1 MTENLNPNLH
11 ANLNSNLHSDL
22 NKNSYKKTV
31 AFLGPLGTYSHFAA
45 KDLFEEHVLEHN
57 PTQILTQA
65 STQTPKQASVDYIAL
80 PSILDVFKKVQSGE
94 VNVGVVP
101 IENSIEGMVK
111 DTINLFL
118 DQSLLLSGVSSQNS
132 SQNVLLNKEV
142 IIIKEYT
149 LDIDHSLLSK
159 GLYMQ
164 DIKVVH
170 AHPQALGQC
179 KHWLDTHLPRVNTV
193 SENSNTSA
201 IKTLDT
207 TGRDAI
213 IASRKVAKE
222 YELNVLAEHISDK
235 QNNKTLFY
243 VITQNTNNFFQKETL
258 TQDIE
263 RHVRENMAKKIIFL
277 LEADNKMGILRDLLS
292 VFANHGAAVVRVQ
305 SLPTGEI
312 GTYYFLVDV
321 DISKSLEHIRAI
333 YAGLSSQC
341 VNVRVL
347 GVV

>member
-1 MTENLNPNLH
+1 MSENLNSNQH

-31 AFLGPLGTYSHFAA
+31 AFLGPLGTYSYLAA
-45 KDLFEEHVLEHN
+45 KDIFEESDSKQIS
-57 PTQILTQA
+57 TQVSTQA
-65 STQTPKQASVDYIAL
+65 TVDYIAL

-118 DQSLLLSGVSSQNS
+118 DQSLLSMGASVQ
-132 SQNVLLNKEV
+132 NKEV

-201 IKTLDT
+201 VKILDES
-207 TGRDAI
+207 GRDAI

-222 YELNVLAEHISDK
+222 YQLNVLAEHISDK

-258 TQDIE
+258 AQDIE

-292 VFANHGAAVVRVQ
+292 IFAIHSASVMRVQ
-305 SLPTGEI
+305 SLPTGEL

-321 DISKSLEHIRAI
+321 DISKSLEYIRAI
-333 YAGLSSQC
+333 YTELASQC
-341 VNVRVL
+341 INVRVL